1 MKVSE
6 CVNENFQRVNEREE
20 NEGGYT
26 LSEEVAAR
34 EPLRIVRAWRCESA
48 DAVEAA
54 RPIRTGKNRHI
65 RIAMNEEI
73 VDKGSIFFFFFF
85 FL

>member
-54 RPIRTGKNRHI
+54 RPIRTGMTSNL
-65 RIAMNEEI
+65 N
-73 VDKGSIFFFFFF
+73 GSDIT
-85 FL
+85 LPAIILEKMTQD